1 MEGEDWSYDVLDVGS
16 GSGDDGSSVGR
27 LVVYGPTLDRLVG
40 VVGVGGKDDLA
51 LVREAALEGLGDG
64 RSLLD
69 GEGLGERETGCKC
82 ES

>member
-1 MEGEDWSYDVLDVGS
+1 MRFFGGDGGLLEGEDWSYDVLDVGS

-69 GEGLGERETGCKC
+69 GEGLG
-82 ES
+82 